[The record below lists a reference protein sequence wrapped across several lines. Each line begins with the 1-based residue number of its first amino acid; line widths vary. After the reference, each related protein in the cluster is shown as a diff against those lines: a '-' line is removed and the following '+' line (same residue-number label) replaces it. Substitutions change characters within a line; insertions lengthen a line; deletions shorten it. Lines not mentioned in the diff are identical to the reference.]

1 MESGLDYSLW
11 VERVPSVAGLY
22 GKGGRDTLPLGLLA
36 EPGEQRLLAL
46 AEVRVS
52 GLTFN

>member
-11 VERVPSVAGLY
+11 VERAPSVAGLY
-22 GKGGRDTLPLGLLA
+22 GEDGRDTLPLGLPA
-36 EPGEQRLLAL
+36 EPGEQRLSAL
-46 AEVRVS
+46 AGVGVS